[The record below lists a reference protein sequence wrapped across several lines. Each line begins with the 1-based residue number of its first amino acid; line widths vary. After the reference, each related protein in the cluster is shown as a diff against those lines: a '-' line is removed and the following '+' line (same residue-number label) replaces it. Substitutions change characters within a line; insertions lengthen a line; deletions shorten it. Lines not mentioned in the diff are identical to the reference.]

1 MADSGGQVPLA
12 SGGVQRQHSGVE
24 VREVLQAPVQRG
36 VRRPQVL
43 VRPRLLRA
51 ARLRGGP
58 RLAVPRQRRAQQF
71 VLLAWG
77 CVSNKGQRIELV
89 TALAE
94 LLTLSLN

>member
-1 MADSGGQVPLA
+1 VGDGGGEVPFA
-12 SGGVQRQHSGVE
+12 PDGVESEQRGVE
-24 VREVLQAPVQRG
+24 VLEAPEQCC